1 MIKRI
6 LAGAAGLFR
15 RTFEVTQLCH
25 RVERSVCAISR
36 VLILIKRLK
45 IPLLFHVRNLDI
57 RSVINCGLFG
67 FSFFLSFSFL

>member
-25 RVERSVCAISR
+25 RVERSVCHQSSINLDQKIEDSFIISR
-36 VLILIKRLK
+36 EEFRHT
-45 IPLLFHVRNLDI
+45 FRD
-57 RSVINCGLFG
+57 
-67 FSFFLSFSFL
+67 